1 MGSIART
8 ESSCWFATSS
18 RRLPYYKR
26 RTSLEPSQCKQLTK
40 TLLRNSIVFFMSKYI
55 CHIFHKRYY
64 RLMYPIYLPSLFH
77 IYFVI
82 PYRYCTCRPRR
93 WPVLDILLDA
103 TDGHFT
109 PLSNNQ
115 INSPKAEPGRTF
127 FACAPP
133 PPTGLGGGYIAMHA
147 CHRPM
152 VASHI
157 QVSPQDFRH
166 LRRTQPSLQLKEIA
180 NCLGRPACASGRMI
194 APLVEL
200 SRKGPEGGP

>member
-1 MGSIART
+1 MSI
-8 ESSCWFATSS
+8 
-18 RRLPYYKR
+18 
-26 RTSLEPSQCKQLTK
+26 
-40 TLLRNSIVFFMSKYI
+40 YI
-55 CHIFHKRYY
+55 SHIFHKTV
-64 RLMYPIYLPSLFH
+64 LSLNVSDLLAFF
-77 IYFVI
+77 ISDLLCN

-93 WPVLDILLDA
+93 WPVLDILLAA

-200 SRKGPEGGP
+200 SRKGPEGNFRHLDPEPFDRCCC